1 LTKASSPQR
10 AYLLAAVFGGFLVRL
25 ISVMNAPSIEMDGI
39 SYATMGRQL
48 AEGRFGEALKN
59 VFPPVYPA
67 FVGLVHLIVPD
78 LEFAGRLVSLIF
90 GTLLIWVCF
99 RFAAKLLNDSGKA
112 LWVAFFVA
120 FHPYLIRYSG
130 QVLSESVAVFLFS
143 MTVFSFYTGWQE
155 HRRAAI
161 AVCGICLTLTYL
173 TRPEYLVFYA
183 PFLFILLAR
192 RRVADCLVLLVP
204 FLVLGLLY
212 VYYLHVQTGLWIVS
226 RKATLSPF
234 VSLGTFFVNLPLV
247 AYEFFI
253 AVFPPFF
260 LFAVFGFPRGE
271 RAFRNL
277 ALLLIA
283 FHILS
288 LSFISH
294 STRRYSVEFVPLCM
308 IFAAQGISALDGY
321 AARWLR
327 KGAVA
332 YAVAAMI
339 VLGGAIQSLSPPH
352 NDRALQKEA
361 GLFLLTHDPG
371 STVAARLPLV
381 AFYEKGTDVDLL
393 SEMSGHKDMAWF
405 TSIMAERRVK
415 YLIVDEEAEEELP
428 FLRLYLANKVPIWD
442 SSRKEIFVRIYGLS

>member
-1 LTKASSPQR
+1 MTKASSSQR
-10 AYLLAAVFGGFLVRL
+10 AYLLAAVLGGFIVRL
-25 ISVMNAPSIEMDGI
+25 ITVMNAPSIEMDGI
-39 SYATMGRQL
+39 SYATMGRQI
-48 AEGRFGEALKN
+48 AQGQIGEALKN

-67 FVGLVHLIVPD
+67 FVGLVHFVVPD
-78 LEFAGRLVSLIF
+78 VELAGRLVSLIF

-192 RRVADCLVLLVP
+192 RRVGDCLVLLLP

-212 VYYLHVQTGLWIVS
+212 VYYLHLQTGLWIVS

-234 VSLGTFFVNLPLV
+234 VSLGTFFVNLPFV
-247 AYEFFI
+247 TYEFFV
-253 AVFPPFF
+253 AVFPLFF
-260 LFAVFGFPRGE
+260 LLAAFGFPKGE

-294 STRRYSVEFVPLCM
+294 STRRYSLEFVPLCLV
-308 IFAAQGISALDGY
+308 FAADGIRVVDGY
-321 AARWLR
+321 AGRLWK
-327 KGAVA
+327 KGIVA
-332 YAVAAMI
+332 CALAAII
-339 VLGGAIQSLSPPH
+339 VLMAVLQSFSPPRI
-352 NDRALQKEA
+352 DRALQKQA
-361 GLFLLTHDPG
+361 GLFLLRRDPG
-371 STVAARLPLV
+371 SIVAARLPLA
-381 AFYEKGTDVDLL
+381 AFYGKGVSVDLL
-393 SEMSGHKDMAWF
+393 SEMSAQGDVARF
-405 TSIMAERRVK
+405 TSVMNEKHVR
-415 YLIVDEEAEEELP
+415 YLIVDEETEGELP
-428 FLRLYLANKVPIWD
+428 FLRAYLAKSAPIWD
-442 SSRKEIFVRIYGLS
+442 LRLNGVFVRIYRVS